1 MIRRLPIIP
10 TLIVLAA
17 VAVMIRLG
25 FWQIDRMHQKEAL
38 LARYQAAQA
47 DLGVKTWP
55 EDSGTTAPS
64 FINDMVPMSYSH
76 VRTRCLRVL
85 SQSARAG
92 QNAKGQ
98 SGWAHTVQC
107 AVPEGMTAEI
117 VLGWSNR
124 PATVVWD
131 GGEVNGTYLARD
143 LNAWAVVADPPVAGL
158 EANARPD
165 PRNLPNNHWS
175 YAVQWFLFAAVA
187 VVIYGLAVRK
197 RLADPGRS
205 R

>member
-1 MIRRLPIIP
+1 MIRRLPVIP

-17 VAVMIRLG
+17 VALMVRLG
-25 FWQIDRMHQKEAL
+25 FWQLERLHQKEEM
-38 LARYQAAQA
+38 LARYQAAQS
-47 DLGVKTWP
+47 DPDVKTWP
-55 EDSGTTAPS
+55 EDSGTTGPS
-64 FINDMVPMSYSH
+64 FVNDIVPMSYSH

-85 SQSARAG
+85 SQSAKAG
-92 QNAKGQ
+92 QNAEGQ
-98 SGWAHTVQC
+98 SGWAHTAQC
-107 AVPEGMTAEI
+107 AIPEGMRAEI

-131 GGEVNGTYLARD
+131 GGEVTGTYLARD
-143 LNAWAVVADPPVAGL
+143 SNNWSVVADPPLAGL
-158 EANARPD
+158 AANARPD
-165 PRNLPNNHWS
+165 PRNLPNNHLS
-175 YAVQWFLFAAVA
+175 YAVQWFLFALVA